1 MKQTFFFFTFFVAG
15 VFAHAA
21 PYALVNMGP
30 EFKTFVGQYRN
41 SSSDEKWAGWKAFES
56 KYPVYFDVGLCP
68 ASDSGCELKK
78 KTRLDML
85 FTEMPK
91 FESQMWDLFD
101 RADALTAVQFG
112 RFKNAFPDLQEDT
125 PIVFMPSL
133 LSFNGKGVDLPNG
146 KAALLIGVDFTS
158 MRGHD
163 LDVLFSHEF
172 FHVYQFAKLQGKEKF
187 VTMSSPLW
195 FEGFATWISTYLNP
209 NASEAAVL
217 MNTELADYCVTP
229 GNIKKMAQEYLG
241 LYLVGHDD
249 QKYSDTYKEWF
260 TASGTIQP
268 QRRGYCL
275 GLAVIREVMKT
286 KSLAEVTG
294 LDEKGFNPLVAKAL
308 ADLAK

>member
-1 MKQTFFFFTFFVAG
+1 MKSVFFFLAFALSAG
-15 VFAHAA
+15 PVSAA
-21 PYALVNMGP
+21 PYQLINMGP
-30 EFKTFVGQYRN
+30 EFNSFVLQYR
-41 SSSDEKWAGWKAFES
+41 SSSLDEKWAGWKKFES
-56 KYPVYFDVGLCP
+56 KYQVYFDAGLCESSDP
-68 ASDSGCELKK
+68 ACETKK
-78 KTRLDML
+78 KAQLEKIFSELLT
-85 FTEMPK
+85 
-91 FESQMWDLFD
+91 FEIKMWDLFD
-101 RADALTAVQFG
+101 HAEQLTAVQFG
-112 RFKNAFPDLQEDT
+112 RFKKAFPDLQEDT

-133 LSFNGKGVDLPNG
+133 LAFNGKGVDLLNG

-172 FHVYQFAKLQGKEKF
+172 FHVYQFTKLQGKEKF

-217 MNTELADYCVTP
+217 MNAELADYCAIP

-241 LYLVGHDD
+241 LYQVGHDN

-268 QRRGYCL
+268 RRRGYCL
-275 GLAVIREVMKT
+275 GLAVMREVMKT
-286 KSLAEVTG
+286 KRLPEITA

-308 ADLAK
+308 AELAK